1 MTISLKQCPD
11 CGADKLVSRA
21 IQRTRHVA
29 GHAFTTDLPARVCA
43 RCGTSYFDDP
53 AVGQFD
59 ALVAAKLAE
68 AGVTEPE
75 ALKFMRKV
83 TGLQGKEFAELLA
96 VRPETVSRW
105 EQGKRP
111 IDRATYAVIRQLVY
125 EHARGLTVT
134 RDYLRSLGRPK
145 RLPKTVRISLPR
157 AA

>member
-1 MTISLKQCPD
+1 MLKQCPN
-11 CGADKLVSRA
+11 CGAARLESRVVK
-21 IQRTRHVA
+21 RKRHVA
-29 GHAFTTDLPARVCA
+29 GHAFTADLPARVCTQ
-43 RCGTSYFDDP
+43 CGTSYFDDR

-68 AGVTEPE
+68 AGVTAPE

-111 IDRATYAVIRQLVY
+111 IDRATYAIIRQLVY
-125 EHARGLTVT
+125 ERARGLTAT
-134 RDYLRSLGRPK
+134 RDYLRSLHRPK
-145 RLPKTVRISLPR
+145 RLPKRIRIALPR

>member
-1 MTISLKQCPD
+1 MIN
-11 CGADKLVSRA
+11 R
-21 IQRTRHVA
+21 RRHVA
-29 GHAFTTDLPARVCA
+29 GHVFTADLPARVCA
-43 RCGTSYFDDP
+43 GCGTSYFDDP
-53 AVGQFD
+53 VVGQFD
-59 ALVAAKLAE
+59 ALVAAKLGE

-111 IDRATYAVIRQLVY
+111 IDRATYAIIRQLVY
-125 EHARGLTVT
+125 ESVRGVT
-134 RDYLRSLGRPK
+134 TTTDYLRSLRRPK
-145 RLPKTVRISLPR
+145 RLPKTVKIALPR

>member
-1 MTISLKQCPD
+1 MMKQCPK
-11 CGADKLVSRA
+11 CGAARLKGRVVKRK
-21 IQRTRHVA
+21 RHVA
-29 GHAFTTDLPARVCA
+29 GHAFTADLPARVCA
-43 RCGTSYFDDP
+43 QCGTSYFEDR
-53 AVGQFD
+53 VVSQFD

-111 IDRATYAVIRQLVY
+111 IDRATYAIIRQLVY
-125 EHARGLTVT
+125 ERARGITAT
-134 RDYLRSLGRPK
+134 TDYLRALHKPK
-145 RLPKTVRISLPR
+145 RLPKTVRIALPH

>member
-1 MTISLKQCPD
+1 MTTLLKKCPH
-11 CGADKLVSRA
+11 CGAGRLASRV

-29 GHAFTTDLPARVCA
+29 GHAFTAELPARVCA
-43 RCGTSYFDDP
+43 RCGMNYFDDS

-68 AGVTEPE
+68 AGMTEPE

-111 IDRATYAVIRQLVY
+111 IDRATYAIIRQLVY

>member
-1 MTISLKQCPD
+1 MKR
-11 CGADKLVSRA
+11 K
-21 IQRTRHVA
+21 RHVA
-29 GHAFTTDLPARVCA
+29 GHVFTADLPARVCA
-43 RCGTSYFDDP
+43 GCGTSYFADLVVD
-53 AVGQFD
+53 QFD
-59 ALVAAKLAE
+59 TLVAAKLAE

-111 IDRATYAVIRQLVY
+111 IDRATYAILRQLVY
-125 EHARGLTVT
+125 ERARGVT
-134 RDYLRSLGRPK
+134 ATADYLRSLRRPK
-145 RLPKTVRISLPR
+145 RLPKTVRIALPR

>member
-1 MTISLKQCPD
+1 MTRK
-11 CGADKLVSRA
+11 
-21 IQRTRHVA
+21 RHVA
-29 GHAFTTDLPARVCA
+29 GHVFTADLPARLCVK
-43 RCGTSYFDDP
+43 CGTSYFDDLV
-53 AVGQFD
+53 VGQFD

-68 AGVTEPE
+68 AAVTQPE

-125 EHARGLTVT
+125 ERARGVT
-134 RDYLRSLGRPK
+134 ATADYLRSLHRPQ
-145 RLPKTVRISLPR
+145 RLPKTVKIALPR